1 MNLLQRDEALAVARR
16 LIDASEAT
24 ETEVGFGSVCERF
37 VRYADSGPTQSAD
50 RERHVVAVRARVR
63 TDDGWC
69 EGKATCDGLGE
80 AETQGALE
88 RATALA
94 RVAPPDGELAPL
106 EGEFEGMAELGGGEP
121 DGATL
126 AHDFADKALW
136 VRDALKACTGEGLVP
151 AGLAI
156 TSGQA
161 CAVVNSAG
169 RAVYDAHSRAALSLT
184 ASARPLTQGGGGEGG
199 SGFAE
204 AITARVGELD
214 AEAVLR
220 RAVDKATANREPR
233 ALAAGEY
240 TVVLEP
246 DAVSSI
252 LLFAAYQGFGA
263 QAVHEE
269 ASFLCG
275 RVGQQLFPEAL
286 SIDDDAQNGVYPGLA
301 FDGEG
306 APRQRVELLRRGV
319 LTGPV
324 TDSDWARK
332 LGCANTGHAR
342 PKPNTAGPSP
352 SNLVVHPGD
361 ASLEQLIAGVERGLL
376 VTQFHYTNMI
386 DPRDLLLTGM
396 TRNGTFLIEGGEL
409 VGEVKNL
416 RFTESLVNA
425 LSNVSG
431 IGREREVAGAL
442 FAGEIVTPAL
452 RVDGFRF
459 TSTTDF

>member
-1 MNLLQRDEALAVARR
+1 MSLLQREEALAIARR

-24 ETEVGFGSVCERF
+24 ETEVGIDLVAERF
-37 VRYADSGPTQSAD
+37 ARFADSGPTQSAD
-50 RERHVVAVRARVR
+50 RERHMVAVRARVR
-63 TDDGWC
+63 ASDGWC
-69 EGKATCDGLGE
+69 EGKAICDGLGE
-80 AETQGALE
+80 AETLGALE

-94 RVAPPDGELAPL
+94 RVAPPDGQLAPL
-106 EGEFEGMAELGGGEP
+106 EGAYEGMDQFGGREP
-121 DGATL
+121 DAATL
-126 AHDFADKALW
+126 GHDFAAKAGW
-136 VRDALKACTGEGLVP
+136 VRDALAACAEQDLVP

-156 TSGQA
+156 TSGHVS
-161 CAVVNSAG
+161 CLVNSAG
-169 RAVYDAHSRAALSLT
+169 REVFDARSRAALSLT
-184 ASARPLTQGGGGEGG
+184 ASAPGFDGG

-214 AEAVLR
+214 SEMVLR
-220 RAVDKATANREPR
+220 RAVEKAVCNREPR
-233 ALAAGEY
+233 PIEAGEY

-263 QAVHEE
+263 QAVHEQ

-275 RVGQQLFPEAL
+275 RVGEELFPQAL
-286 SIDDDAQNGVYPGLA
+286 SIDDDAQNEVYPGLA

-306 APRQRVELLRRGV
+306 APKRRVELLRRGV

-332 LGCANTGHAR
+332 LGIGNTGHAH
-342 PKPNTAGPSP
+342 PKPNTDGPSP
-352 SNLVVHPGD
+352 RNLVVHAGD
-361 ASLEQLIAGVERGLL
+361 SSLQDLIGGVERGLL

-386 DPRDLLLTGM
+386 DPKDLLLTGM
-396 TRNGTFLIEGGEL
+396 TRNGTFLIEGGEV
-409 VGEVKNL
+409 VGAVKNL

-425 LSNVSG
+425 LANVSG
-431 IGREREVAGAL
+431 IGRDREVAGAL
-442 FAGEIVTPAL
+442 FDGEIVTPAL
-452 RVDGFRF
+452 RIDGFRF